1 MAADEALLHAQR
13 LVEAVKTNPELA
25 KKTAGWTKIVQF
37 KPSDGKPFYV
47 HAESG
52 VLTVTEGLHPNPS
65 ASIESTHQ
73 DLVSILK
80 GEMDAVKA
88 FFSGRIKIKG
98 DVFAAQE
105 LNSIFTGLLKGK

>member
-1 MAADEALLHAQR
+1 MAADEALMQAMR
-13 LVEAVKTNPELA
+13 LVEAARTNPEVS
-25 KKTAGWTKIVQF
+25 KKASGWGKVVQF
-37 KPSDGKPFYV
+37 KPSDGKPFYI
-47 HAESG
+47 HSSAG
-52 VLTVTEGLHPNPS
+52 VLAVSEGLHPNPS
-65 ASIESTHQ
+65 ASIESTHR

-105 LNSIFTGLLKGK
+105 LNSIFTSLLKGG